1 MVFFLYDFFSK
12 KYRLITSFL
21 NEDKL
26 IAKYEKM
33 KLKNKDKQYIVAI
46 NNKNEPC
53 SLAEVI
59 VKNKACKKSMLMAF
73 CPKNNLK

>member
-1 MVFFLYDFFSK
+1 
-12 KYRLITSFL
+12 
-21 NEDKL
+21 
-26 IAKYEKM
+26 M

-46 NNKNEPC
+46 NNENEQC

-59 VKNKACKKSMLMAF
+59 VKNKVCKKSMLMAF